1 MNRKI
6 KFRGKHIHVFSK
18 NKKLDGQWVYGYYCD
33 ENYIRTDNA
42 EKLIDKNTLGQFTGV
57 KDINGKEIYEGDI
70 VKIPND
76 ETLYGYNAG
85 EKYQVYFAYGGFRLK
100 PKYDKNAKGFWLEDD
115 NELEVI
121 GNIYEN
127 PELLES

>member
-1 MNRKI
+1 MDREI

-70 VKIPND
+70 IEISTGIDKKNKAIVEFDCYGFFINSIND
-76 ETLYGYNAG
+76 TDVCYLG
-85 EKYQVYFAYGGFRLK
+85 ELDIDIDTFI
-100 PKYDKNAKGFWLEDD
+100 
-115 NELEVI
+115 EVI
-121 GNIYEN
+121 GNVYDN

>member
-1 MNRKI
+1 MDREL

-57 KDINGKEIYEGDI
+57 NDTDVCYLGELDIDI
-70 VKIPND
+70 DTFI
-76 ETLYGYNAG
+76 
-85 EKYQVYFAYGGFRLK
+85 
-100 PKYDKNAKGFWLEDD
+100 
-115 NELEVI
+115 EVI
-121 GNIYEN
+121 GNVYDN